1 MNILTQI
8 FTYSL
13 TLALAAFLPG
23 PGMTGLMF
31 KTLSQGYWS
40 GILMLLG
47 LITGDIIFL
56 SISIFFISYLT
67 QLSSNFSAYIVIIS
81 CFYLLFIAYKFWMF
95 NENLVQEQAVLDVNK
110 TLSTYRDGL
119 LITLSNPKTISFYL
133 AIVPAIFGAQSL
145 QKQSWFLVSIT
156 IFTLAIIGGLY
167 VFFLL
172 NLKKVLSDIKVQT
185 ILLTTLSV
193 MMGILALGMFYREF
207 NIQYL
212 A

>member
-1 MNILTQI
+1 MDILTQI

-47 LITGDIIFL
+47 LITGDIIFYL
-56 SISIFFISYLT
+56 FLFFISYIT

-110 TLSTYRDGL
+110 TFQPIETVY
-119 LITLSNPKTISFYL
+119 
-133 AIVPAIFGAQSL
+133 
-145 QKQSWFLVSIT
+145 
-156 IFTLAIIGGLY
+156 
-167 VFFLL
+167 
-172 NLKKVLSDIKVQT
+172 
-185 ILLTTLSV
+185 
-193 MMGILALGMFYREF
+193 
-207 NIQYL
+207 
-212 A
+212 

>member
-1 MNILTQI
+1 
-8 FTYSL
+8 
-13 TLALAAFLPG
+13 
-23 PGMTGLMF
+23 
-31 KTLSQGYWS
+31 
-40 GILMLLG
+40 
-47 LITGDIIFL
+47 
-56 SISIFFISYLT
+56 
-67 QLSSNFSAYIVIIS
+67 
-81 CFYLLFIAYKFWMF
+81 
-95 NENLVQEQAVLDVNK
+95 
-110 TLSTYRDGL
+110 
-119 LITLSNPKTISFYL
+119 
-133 AIVPAIFGAQSL
+133 
-145 QKQSWFLVSIT
+145 VSIT

>member
-1 MNILTQI
+1 MDILTQI

-31 KTLSQGYWS
+31 KTLSRGYWS

-67 QLSSNFSAYIVIIS
+67 QLSSNFSAYIVINS

-95 NENLVQEQAVLDVNK
+95 NENLVQEQAILDVNK
-110 TLSTYRDGL
+110 TFSTYRDGL

-133 AIVPAIFGAQSL
+133 ALVPAIFGLNSL
-145 QKQSWFLVSIT
+145 QQYSLLLIIIT
-156 IFTLAIIGGLY
+156 VITLSIIGSLY
-167 VFFLL
+167 IFFSWKIKKILKNIKIQRILLKSLSLMMSFLAVVMLYKEVILL
-172 NLKKVLSDIKVQT
+172 N
-185 ILLTTLSV
+185 
-193 MMGILALGMFYREF
+193 
-207 NIQYL
+207 
-212 A
+212 

>member
-1 MNILTQI
+1 MENE
-8 FTYSL
+8 
-13 TLALAAFLPG
+13 AP
-23 PGMTGLMF
+23 
-31 KTLSQGYWS
+31 
-40 GILMLLG
+40 
-47 LITGDIIFL
+47 
-56 SISIFFISYLT
+56 
-67 QLSSNFSAYIVIIS
+67 
-81 CFYLLFIAYKFWMF
+81 
-95 NENLVQEQAVLDVNK
+95 ENLKN
-110 TLSTYRDGL
+110 TLFSYKDGL